1 MRIKN
6 IHLINKE
13 LITSL
18 GSATFN
24 SEGIAEVAEE
34 IGNALL
40 ELDGYSDADNEA
52 TEPEVVNLENK
63 VVEEVPVEE
72 TPSEPENDEEE
83 AKEEE
88 SDNLEEE
95 LSKMNVPQLKKYAK
109 DNNIELND
117 ASKKDEIISMILGA
131 AN

>member
-24 SEGIAEVAEE
+24 NEGIAEVVEE

-72 TPSEPENDEEE
+72 APSEPENDGEE